1 MSTILVVDDERLICD
16 LLRSVLAGH
25 GHEVL
30 MAMNGRE
37 GLELFK
43 KHRPRFTLLDLRM
56 PEMNG
61 IEVLKQ
67 IRAIDP
73 QAAVLILTAWGSDAL
88 EQQARQ
94 LGVVDFLSKGLSLDV
109 LVDAM
114 ERTLQ
119 QTAHAASPAQAA
131 APAGAPP
138 PAPVAAG
145 DGDFILVVDDE
156 PQIRDLLKR
165 FLSLRG
171 YKVRVASDGQ
181 QALTMVE
188 QQAPQLIVL
197 DVYMP
202 GINGVEVLRQLRRRK
217 FTGGVILL
225 TGSQDDKLLQEA
237 LDLGSVDVMGKPVDL
252 ERLALAIQVGCILTE
267 QQGLGSWST

>member
-119 QTAHAASPAQAA
+119 QTAQAASPAQAA
-131 APAGAPP
+131 APGGAPRA
-138 PAPVAAG
+138 APVAAG

-165 FLSLRG
+165 FLTLRG

-188 QQAPQLIVL
+188 QEAPQLIVL

>member
-30 MAMNGRE
+30 IAMNGRE

-94 LGVVDFLSKGLSLDV
+94 LGVVDFLSKGRSEEHTSELQSLAY
-109 LVDAM
+109 LVCRLLLEKKKKTKSEM
-114 ERTLQ
+114 R
-119 QTAHAASPAQAA
+119 SPRKS
-131 APAGAPP
+131 PH
-138 PAPVAAG
+138 
-145 DGDFILVVDDE
+145 
-156 PQIRDLLKR
+156 
-165 FLSLRG
+165 
-171 YKVRVASDGQ
+171 
-181 QALTMVE
+181 T
-188 QQAPQLIVL
+188 
-197 DVYMP
+197 
-202 GINGVEVLRQLRRRK
+202 RR
-217 FTGGVILL
+217 
-225 TGSQDDKLLQEA
+225 
-237 LDLGSVDVMGKPVDL
+237 
-252 ERLALAIQVGCILTE
+252 
-267 QQGLGSWST
+267 